1 MRQKDIF
8 QIGQYKYKINKKID
22 RLENFMGNNYYAYF
36 ISAKN
41 RFNNLTNFLYL
52 YIYNI
57 VQ

>member
-22 RLENFMGNNYYAYF
+22 RLENFMSNNYYAYF

-41 RFNNLTNFLYL
+41 RFNNLTNSLY
-52 YIYNI
+52 
-57 VQ
+57 